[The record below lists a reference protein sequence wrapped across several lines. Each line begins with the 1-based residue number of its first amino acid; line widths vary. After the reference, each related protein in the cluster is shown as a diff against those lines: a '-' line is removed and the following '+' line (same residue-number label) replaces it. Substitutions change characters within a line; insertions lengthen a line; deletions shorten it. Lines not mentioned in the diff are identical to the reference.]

1 MCVINIKCYFFFQ
14 TIINTTNNGYE
25 WHDENRYY
33 NNETITLITK
43 ILVYLLDVLP
53 LVAIG
58 YSTC

>member
-1 MCVINIKCYFFFQ
+1 MGM
-14 TIINTTNNGYE
+14 NGTAKI
-25 WHDENRYY
+25 DT

-58 YSTC
+58 YSTCRGLDNQ